1 MKETVII
8 RDEGMRERVVQHI
21 AGLNISKPWAITIE
35 PYKGRRTLS
44 QNALMWK
51 WIEAVVMHI
60 HEATG
65 QDKEDVHEWLKT
77 QFLPAKVIEID
88 GRVVFRYSTKGL
100 TTAEMSKYMDKI
112 YAWATTELG
121 LLLPVPEGLGSITTG
136 RATEARR

>member
-8 RDEGMRERVVQHI
+8 RDESMRERVVQHI
-21 AGLNISKPWAITIE
+21 AALNVEKPWAITIE

-51 WIEAVVMHI
+51 WVEAVVMHI

-121 LLLPVPEGLGSITTG
+121 LLLPVPEDLSSITTG
-136 RATEARR
+136 RTTEARG

>member
-1 MKETVII
+1 MTRPPIII
-8 RDEGMRERVVQHI
+8 RDEGMRARLIQHI
-21 AGLNISKPWAITIE
+21 AALNLDKPWAITVGL
-35 PYKGRRTLS
+35 YKKRRTLS

-51 WIEAVVMHI
+51 WVETVVMHI

-100 TTAEMSKYMDKI
+100 TTGEMSNYMDKI
-112 YAWATTELG
+112 YAWATSEMG
-121 LLLPVPEGLGSITTG
+121 LLLPVPEDLG
-136 RATEARR
+136 RAA